1 VHYRPREQSSLEKT
15 MNAKRSA
22 IKSEITPAQPASVP
36 AEYQGIEAY
45 IKAIGQR
52 VRGARARRGMTRKDL
67 SQHSEISQRY
77 LAQVETGQANIS
89 VGLLSRI
96 AQALNLDIHELL
108 PQSRNDRVALQAQ
121 LKQLLERLSPG
132 ELAQAQQLLSD
143 HFAKAPLKLHGIALV
158 GLRGGGKS
166 TLGRLLANSLGI
178 PFIRLGNV
186 IESLAGMDIPELFA
200 RGGQEAYR
208 QAEKEAVEYVLESYE
223 KVVLETGGSLV
234 SELDTYNL
242 VINSFYTVWIA
253 ASPTEHMK
261 RVIEQGDL
269 RPIQGNRD
277 AMEDLK
283 LILEERRPQY
293 EAAHYA
299 LNTSGRTVQDCLL
312 ELRDVCSSRYA
323 ELSAGR
329 NVQ

>member
-1 VHYRPREQSSLEKT
+1 
-15 MNAKRSA
+15 MNAKRSNA
-22 IKSEITPAQPASVP
+22 TPKIALTDSSAVP
-36 AEYQGIEAY
+36 ADYQGIDTY

-108 PQSRNDRVALQAQ
+108 PHSRSDRIAAQAQ
-121 LKQLLERLSPG
+121 LKQLLDRLSPK
-132 ELAQAQQLLSD
+132 ELTQARQLLSD
-143 HFAKAPLKLHGIALV
+143 HFTQAPLEVHGIALV

-166 TLGRLLANSLGI
+166 TLGRLLASNLGL

-200 RGGQEAYR
+200 RSGQEVYR
-208 QAEKEAVEYVLESYE
+208 QVERQAVDYVLKSYD

-234 SELDTYNL
+234 SEPDTYNL
-242 VINSFYTVWIA
+242 VINSFYTIWVQ
-253 ASPTEHMK
+253 ASPTEHME

-269 RPIQGNRD
+269 RPIQGNRE

-299 LNTSGRTVQDCLL
+299 LNTSGRTVQECLL
-312 ELRDVCSSRYA
+312 ELQNVCSP
-323 ELSAGR
+323 
-329 NVQ
+329 Q

>member
-1 VHYRPREQSSLEKT
+1 
-15 MNAKRSA
+15 MNAKRSTT
-22 IKSEITPAQPASVP
+22 SPEIALPDSSAVS
-36 AEYQGIEAY
+36 AEYQGIDAY
-45 IKAIGQR
+45 IEAIGQR

-108 PQSRNDRVALQAQ
+108 PHSRNDRVAGQVQ
-121 LKQLLERLSPG
+121 LKQLLERLSVK
-132 ELAQAQQLLSD
+132 ELAQAQKLLTD
-143 HFAKAPLKLHGIALV
+143 QFARAPLEVHGIALV
-158 GLRGGGKS
+158 GLRGGGKT
-166 TLGRLLANSLGI
+166 TLGRLLADSLGI

-200 RGGQEAYR
+200 RSGQEAYR
-208 QAEKEAVEYVLESYE
+208 QVEKQAVDYVVDSYD

-242 VINSFYTVWIA
+242 VINSFYTVWVQ

-269 RPIQGNRD
+269 RPMQGNRE
-277 AMEDLK
+277 AMDDLK

-299 LNTSGRTVQDCLL
+299 INTSGRTVDECLL
-312 ELRDVCSSRYA
+312 ELQNTCSA
-323 ELSAGR
+323 PEGHIFTL
-329 NVQ
+329 

>member
-1 VHYRPREQSSLEKT
+1 

-22 IKSEITPAQPASVP
+22 TSPEIALTEPPSVP
-36 AEYQGIEAY
+36 GDYQGIDAY

-108 PQSRNDRVALQAQ
+108 PQSRNDRFASQAQ
-121 LKQLLERLSPG
+121 LKQLLERLSQR
-132 ELAQAQQLLSD
+132 ELAQAQQLLAD
-143 HFAKAPLKLHGIALV
+143 HFAQAPLKVHGIALV

-200 RGGQEAYR
+200 RSGQEAYR
-208 QAEKEAVEYVLESYE
+208 QVEKEAVQYVLDSYE

-234 SELDTYNL
+234 SELGTYNL
-242 VINSFYTVWIA
+242 VINSFYTVWVQ
-253 ASPTEHMK
+253 ASPAEHME

-299 LNTSGRTVQDCLL
+299 LNTSGRTVQECLL
-312 ELRDVCSSRYA
+312 ELQDVCSSHYA
-323 ELSAGR
+323 ELSAHPNSANAPPLPG
-329 NVQ
+329 

>member
-1 VHYRPREQSSLEKT
+1 
-15 MNAKRSA
+15 MNAKRSNTSPEVA
-22 IKSEITPAQPASVP
+22 LPDSSAASP
-36 AEYQGIEAY
+36 EYQGIDAY
-45 IKAIGQR
+45 IEAIGQR

-108 PQSRNDRVALQAQ
+108 PHSRNDRVAGQAQ
-121 LKQLLERLSPG
+121 LKQLLERLSVK
-132 ELAQAQQLLSD
+132 ELAQAEKLLAD
-143 HFAKAPLKLHGIALV
+143 QFARTPLEVHGIALV
-158 GLRGGGKS
+158 GLRGGGKT

-200 RGGQEAYR
+200 RSGQEAYR
-208 QAEKEAVEYVLESYE
+208 QVEKQAVDYVLESYD

-234 SELDTYNL
+234 SEPDTYNL
-242 VINSFYTVWIA
+242 VINSFYTVWVQ

-269 RPIQGNRD
+269 RPMQGNRE
-277 AMEDLK
+277 AMDDLK

-299 LNTSGRTVQDCLL
+299 INTSGRSVDECLL
-312 ELRDVCSSRYA
+312 ELQNTCSAHS
-323 ELSAGR
+323 
-329 NVQ
+329 VTC